1 MMEKAG
7 LYGQSRNCQGF
18 GLKGQEDQESEG
30 NWDVNEAGMSLKVNE
45 MRKYHPHQGFR
56 RRGEVGDFAS
66 RAAGE
71 ANPRGLTHAV
81 AIRYKD
87 SGPSEH
93 KPVIFRGIYRL
104 QRKFALFLANLNAN
118 DTLRIRSLRI
128 LRCSLPS
135 SINRLAKNRSPM
147 VRGGRGAKQRG
158 QDARSTTMDQH
169 VPLEGRSDT
178 GFTVLTHHVVWVGA
192 IHESPL
198 RR

>member
-1 MMEKAG
+1 
-7 LYGQSRNCQGF
+7 
-18 GLKGQEDQESEG
+18 
-30 NWDVNEAGMSLKVNE
+30 
-45 MRKYHPHQGFR
+45 MR
-56 RRGEVGDFAS
+56 
-66 RAAGE
+66 
-71 ANPRGLTHAV
+71 LTCAV
-81 AIRYKD
+81 AIRYKLL
-87 SGPSEH
+87 GRSEP
-93 KPVIFRGIYRL
+93 KPIILRAVYRL

-118 DTLRIRSLRI
+118 DPLRIRSLRI

-135 SINRLAKNRSPM
+135 SINRLAKSRSPK

-178 GFTVLTHHVVWVGA
+178 GFTILTHHVVWVGA